1 MTAPGPSGSCPKCGS
16 TTLQASLL
24 TRASVPK
31 TLASEYFAAMPQG
44 AQHADTIQQYACSK
58 CGTKWIPR
66 TTQERQMRA
75 RSGQLG
81 SEAMRAAQA
90 QAVAAA
96 LAARSKHG
104 RFAKVPARTWVIGV
118 VMVIV
123 ILLALLT

>member
-1 MTAPGPSGSCPKCGS
+1 MTAPSPSGSCPKCGS

-31 TLASEYFAAMPQG
+31 TLASEYFAALPPS

-58 CGTKWIPR
+58 CGMKWIPR
-66 TTQERQMRA
+66 TMQERQVRA
-75 RSGQLG
+75 LSGQLG
-81 SEAMRAAQA
+81 PEAMRAAQA
-90 QAVAAA
+90 QAAAAA
-96 LAARSKHG
+96 LVARRKPG
-104 RFAKVPARTWVIGV
+104 RFAKVPARTWVIAV